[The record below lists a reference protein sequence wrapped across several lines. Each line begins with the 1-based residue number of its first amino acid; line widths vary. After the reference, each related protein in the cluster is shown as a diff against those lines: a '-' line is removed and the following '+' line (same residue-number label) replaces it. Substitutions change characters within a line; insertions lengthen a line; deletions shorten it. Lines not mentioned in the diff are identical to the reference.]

1 MSPRALSLL
10 VCIILWQL
18 PASPRCLDIK
28 DIPHGVLMEK
38 GLEVRSTRVQWDI
51 VMVLEDA
58 TPQLARIIRSEIDA
72 VQSLLNVLPDQ
83 QGRLA
88 RRPYWNE
95 ELKRMR
101 AHIPKVSHHRR
112 KRALLGVVGLLS
124 RALFGRATV

>member
-1 MSPRALSLL
+1 
-10 VCIILWQL
+10 
-18 PASPRCLDIK
+18 
-28 DIPHGVLMEK
+28 MEK

-58 TPQLARIIRSEIDA
+58 TPQLARIIRTEINA

-101 AHIPKVSHHRR
+101 AHIPKVSHNRR

-124 RALFGRATV
+124 RALF